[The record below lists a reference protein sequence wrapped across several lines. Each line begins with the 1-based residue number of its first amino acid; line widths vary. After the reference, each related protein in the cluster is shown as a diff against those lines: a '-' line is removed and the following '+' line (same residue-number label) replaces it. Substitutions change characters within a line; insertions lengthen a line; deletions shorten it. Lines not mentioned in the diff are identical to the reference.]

1 MNVEE
6 RDKFQ
11 GEKMEAREK
20 IKTLTNPHLL
30 KQEFIL
36 IQANGYLQKQRKFDS
51 CVKLTRIH
59 G

>member
-20 IKTLTNPHLL
+20 IKTLTNPHLP

-36 IQANGYLQKQRKFDS
+36 IQANGYL
-51 CVKLTRIH
+51 
-59 G
+59 